1 MAGQRQSNSYCNR
14 RHAVKTEGMST
25 QMKTPKEKCSI
36 FFLFVPLG
44 CYFGRVKFYQL
55 SCHEKKDYQPSVS
68 LIKLIQICMPS
79 NFSFEYPILYPTDS
93 IGGEN
98 RQIISQKMLY

>member
-1 MAGQRQSNSYCNR
+1 MTGQRQSNSYCNR
-14 RHAVKTEGMST
+14 SHAVKIEGMST
-25 QMKTPKEKCSI
+25 QMKTPTEKCSI

-68 LIKLIQICMPS
+68 LIKLIQICMAS
-79 NFSFEYPILYPTDS
+79 NFYV
-93 IGGEN
+93 
-98 RQIISQKMLY
+98 

>member
-1 MAGQRQSNSYCNR
+1 
-14 RHAVKTEGMST
+14 MST
-25 QMKTPKEKCSI
+25 QIKTPKEKCSI

-44 CYFGRVKFYQL
+44 FYFGRVKFYQL
-55 SCHEKKDYQPSVS
+55 SCYEKKDFQPSVS

-79 NFSFEYPILYPTDS
+79 NFSFEYPIHCATDS

-98 RQIISQKMLY
+98 RQIYQSEDVILI